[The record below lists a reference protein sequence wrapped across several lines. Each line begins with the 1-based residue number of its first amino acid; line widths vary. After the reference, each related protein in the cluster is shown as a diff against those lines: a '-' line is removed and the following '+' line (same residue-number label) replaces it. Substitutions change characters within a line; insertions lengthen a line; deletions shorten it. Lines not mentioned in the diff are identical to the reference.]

1 MKVEVKKL
9 DNLKRVIRVQVEGED
24 FKKDKSQLYR
34 SLAKDLKVPGFRAGI
49 APLEILEKY
58 HGKLLREEFIKWA
71 IPNYYEKAVKEANIS
86 PVVLPRI
93 YDVELT
99 DKKFAFS
106 AELEVKP
113 QVSLEES
120 IYKGIK
126 VKDKPV
132 DVKEQEWKKL
142 VENLKEQVKRF
153 TKKDFSDSEIAKWSG
168 YPNYEVFQEA
178 LICEIKGVKLR
189 QRRLDI
195 ESQIVNTLL
204 KRVKITVPKRAAEEH
219 RNKLLEEEI
228 YKLKVKGISEE
239 DIRKYKKDLEEKLTY
254 QAQEQMKLYYILEA
268 IAIKENLD
276 VTPNNL
282 YEVVMGYILSLTEFI

>member
-9 DNLKRVIRVQVEGED
+9 DNLKRVIKVEVEGED
-24 FKKDKSQLYR
+24 FEKDKSQIYR
-34 SLAKDLKVPGFRAGI
+34 NFAKNLKVPGFRVGS

-58 HGKLLREEFIKWA
+58 HGKFLRKEFIKWA
-71 IPNYYEKAVKEANIS
+71 IPNYYERAVKEVNIS

-99 DKKFAFS
+99 DKKIAFS

-126 VKDKPV
+126 IKDKSV

-142 VENLKEQVKRF
+142 LENLREQAKRF
-153 TKKDFSDSEIAKWSG
+153 TKRDFSDLEIAKWSG
-168 YPNYEVFQEA
+168 YPNYDAFREA
-178 LICEIKGVKLR
+178 LICELKEVKLR

-195 ESQIVNTLL
+195 ESQVANTLL
-204 KRVKITVPKRAAEEH
+204 KRVKIAVPTRALEEH

-228 YKLKVKGISEE
+228 YKLKVKGISED
-239 DIRKYKKDLEEKLTY
+239 DIRKYKKDLEEKLTH

-268 IAIKENLD
+268 IAIKENLE
-276 VTPNNL
+276 VAPNNL
-282 YEVVMGYILSLTEFI
+282 YEVVMGYILSFAEFT

>member
-204 KRVKITVPKRAAEEH
+204 KRVKITVPKRAVEEH

>member
-142 VENLKEQVKRF
+142 VENLKEEVKRF

-204 KRVKITVPKRAAEEH
+204 KRVKITVPKRAVEEH

>member
-34 SLAKDLKVPGFRAGI
+34 SLAKDLKVPGFRTGI

-153 TKKDFSDSEIAKWSG
+153 TKKDFSDLEIAKWSG
-168 YPNYEVFQEA
+168 YPSYEVFQEA

-204 KRVKITVPKRAAEEH
+204 KRVKIAVPKRAVEEH

-276 VTPNNL
+276 VTSNNL